1 MVQACLVPSEGWA
14 RAGGK
19 VGGSR
24 SDAVQHEATRAMK
37 TKAET
42 FHLHSTTSLRLALNN
57 GVHQQKRNENWKI
70 PSLCGRAGQK
80 KWLGKENVLHTQ
92 RGAEGGESE
101 MPITVGKSL
110 RARVQQSQGKRQ
122 MGIGGGGN
130 IIDSLFVY
138 SITFAA
144 QLAELDR

>member
-14 RAGGK
+14 RAGGE
-19 VGGSR
+19 GGSR
-24 SDAVQHEATRAMK
+24 SDAMQHEATRAMK

-70 PSLCGRAGQK
+70 LSLCGRAGQK

-110 RARVQQSQGKRQ
+110 RACVQQSQGKRQ
-122 MGIGGGGN
+122 RGRGETSSTRCLCTLLHLQR
-130 IIDSLFVY
+130 SL
-138 SITFAA
+138 
-144 QLAELDR
+144 LN

>member
-14 RAGGK
+14 RAGVEMGREPK
-19 VGGSR
+19 R
-24 SDAVQHEATRAMK
+24 AVQHEATRAMK

-70 PSLCGRAGQK
+70 LSLCGRAGQK

-92 RGAEGGESE
+92 RGVEGGESK
-101 MPITVGKSL
+101 MPITVGRSL
-110 RARVQQSQGKRQ
+110 RACVRQSQGKREMVGRGETSSTRCLCTLLHLQ
-122 MGIGGGGN
+122 R
-130 IIDSLFVY
+130 SL
-138 SITFAA
+138 
-144 QLAELDR
+144 LN